1 MEMDLHD
8 LIEQVACEL
17 YLKSGKVEGRDLDNW
32 LEAERII
39 AHRLTF
45 AEEYLGDVVS
55 AQSA

>member
-1 MEMDLHD
+1 MDLHD